1 MADSA
6 RGARSVELTQEPE
19 VAMELAVEK
28 LKLLHY
34 ERDFLT
40 RRRPAWPPLTRT
52 YFARPAGNGGEQFH
66 YFTSLAAYL
75 LNLAGSSFRAPEQF
89 DDPNAACSNIFAELA
104 QCGFDTPSFAPGK
117 LKHGH
122 GREVVGV
129 LAGLCDLVVASHYAR
144 WDGPE
149 YAREA
154 PAEDAAASES
164 LALEDDEDDALNATF
179 GTEDG
184 IGDDAATD
192 EESDDDEIGYA
203 GARGPPTPLALRAD
217 TKTAEEI
224 EDARAIESAVDA
236 TAWKLELERVAPQLK
251 VASAAAETKDWR
263 AHLEQAKKHRRRVAE
278 AFPEARAR
286 LERVAE
292 DAASALAKIDQRERF
307 VNDQLGPLAAEYKRE
322 RERMRETQ
330 ERHDASAETV
340 AELTNELARVGERL
354 EEVRTTMAEGAENV
368 ADTTPLTK
376 LKASVEGLQGEMK
389 VMEVRI
395 GIVSNTLLRMDL
407 ERRDARSA
415 A

>member
-52 YFARPAGNGGEQFH
+52 YFARPTGNGGEQFH

-292 DAASALAKIDQRERF
+292 DAAGALAKIDQRERF

>member
-6 RGARSVELTQEPE
+6 RDARSVELTQEPE
-19 VAMELAVEK
+19 VAMELVVEK

-52 YFARPAGNGGEQFH
+52 YFARPTGNGGEQFH

-292 DAASALAKIDQRERF
+292 DAAGALAKIDQRERF

>member
-6 RGARSVELTQEPE
+6 RDARSVELTQEPE
-19 VAMELAVEK
+19 VAMELVVEK

-52 YFARPAGNGGEQFH
+52 YFARPTGNGGEQFH

-129 LAGLCDLVVASHYAR
+129 LAGLCDLVVASHYSR

-149 YAREA
+149 YAPEA
-154 PAEDAAASES
+154 PLEDAAASAPAFE
-164 LALEDDEDDALNATF
+164 EDEDDALNATF

-184 IGDDAATD
+184 IGDEAATD
-192 EESDDDEIGYA
+192 EESDDDEMGYA
-203 GARGPPTPLALRAD
+203 GARGPPTPLALRAVA
-217 TKTAEEI
+217 KTAEEI

-236 TAWKLELERVAPQLK
+236 TEWKLELERVAPQLK
-251 VASAAAETKDWR
+251 VASAAADSKDWR
-263 AHLEQAKKHRRRVAE
+263 AHLEQARKHRRRVAE
-278 AFPEARAR
+278 AFPDARAR

-292 DAASALAKIDQRERF
+292 DAAGALAKIDQRERF

-330 ERHDASAETV
+330 ERYDASAETV
-340 AELTNELARVGERL
+340 ADLTNELARVGEKL

-368 ADTTPLTK
+368 ADATPLNK
-376 LKASVEGLQGEMK
+376 LKASVEGLRSEMK

-395 GIVSNTLLRMDL
+395 GVVSNALLRADL
-407 ERRDARSA
+407 ERRNARSA

>member
-292 DAASALAKIDQRERF
+292 DAAGALAKIDQRERF

-322 RERMRETQ
+322 CERMRETQ

>member
-129 LAGLCDLVVASHYAR
+129 LAGLCDLVVARHYAR

-286 LERVAE
+286 LGAWRRTPPALWRRSTS
-292 DAASALAKIDQRERF
+292 AS
-307 VNDQLGPLAAEYKRE
+307 G
-322 RERMRETQ
+322 
-330 ERHDASAETV
+330 S
-340 AELTNELARVGERL
+340 
-354 EEVRTTMAEGAENV
+354 
-368 ADTTPLTK
+368 
-376 LKASVEGLQGEMK
+376 
-389 VMEVRI
+389 
-395 GIVSNTLLRMDL
+395 
-407 ERRDARSA
+407 
-415 A
+415 

>member
-164 LALEDDEDDALNATF
+164 LALDDDEDDALNATF

-292 DAASALAKIDQRERF
+292 DAAGALAKIDQRERF

>member
-164 LALEDDEDDALNATF
+164 LALEDDEADALNATF

-292 DAASALAKIDQRERF
+292 DAAGALAKIDQRERF

>member
-19 VAMELAVEK
+19 VAMELVVEK

-52 YFARPAGNGGEQFH
+52 YFARPTGNGGEQFH

-292 DAASALAKIDQRERF
+292 DAAGALAKIDQRERF

>member
-129 LAGLCDLVVASHYAR
+129 LAGLCDLVVARHYAR

-292 DAASALAKIDQRERF
+292 DAAGALAKIDQRERF

>member
-1 MADSA
+1 M
-6 RGARSVELTQEPE
+6 
-19 VAMELAVEK
+19 
-28 LKLLHY
+28 
-34 ERDFLT
+34 
-40 RRRPAWPPLTRT
+40 
-52 YFARPAGNGGEQFH
+52 
-66 YFTSLAAYL
+66 
-75 LNLAGSSFRAPEQF
+75 
-89 DDPNAACSNIFAELA
+89 
-104 QCGFDTPSFAPGK
+104 
-117 LKHGH
+117 
-122 GREVVGV
+122 
-129 LAGLCDLVVASHYAR
+129 
-144 WDGPE
+144 
-149 YAREA
+149 
-154 PAEDAAASES
+154 
-164 LALEDDEDDALNATF
+164 
-179 GTEDG
+179 
-184 IGDDAATD
+184 
-192 EESDDDEIGYA
+192 
-203 GARGPPTPLALRAD
+203 
-217 TKTAEEI
+217 
-224 EDARAIESAVDA
+224 DA

-292 DAASALAKIDQRERF
+292 DAAGRLAKIDQRERF

>member
-292 DAASALAKIDQRERF
+292 DAAGALAKIDQRERF
-307 VNDQLGPLAAEYKRE
+307 VNDQLGPPAAEYKRE

-354 EEVRTTMAEGAENV
+354 EEVRTTMAEGAESV

>member
-164 LALEDDEDDALNATF
+164 LALEDDEADALNATF

-292 DAASALAKIDQRERF
+292 DAAGALAKIDQRERF

-354 EEVRTTMAEGAENV
+354 EEVRTTMAEGAESV

>member
-19 VAMELAVEK
+19 VAMELVVEK

-149 YAREA
+149 YAPEA
-154 PAEDAAASES
+154 PLEDAAV
-164 LALEDDEDDALNATF
+164 LAGVRGRRRGWDEQD
-179 GTEDG
+179 
-184 IGDDAATD
+184 
-192 EESDDDEIGYA
+192 
-203 GARGPPTPLALRAD
+203 LRHGG
-217 TKTAEEI
+217 
-224 EDARAIESAVDA
+224 R
-236 TAWKLELERVAPQLK
+236 
-251 VASAAAETKDWR
+251 
-263 AHLEQAKKHRRRVAE
+263 HRR
-278 AFPEARAR
+278 
-286 LERVAE
+286 
-292 DAASALAKIDQRERF
+292 
-307 VNDQLGPLAAEYKRE
+307 
-322 RERMRETQ
+322 
-330 ERHDASAETV
+330 
-340 AELTNELARVGERL
+340 
-354 EEVRTTMAEGAENV
+354 
-368 ADTTPLTK
+368 
-376 LKASVEGLQGEMK
+376 
-389 VMEVRI
+389 
-395 GIVSNTLLRMDL
+395 
-407 ERRDARSA
+407 
-415 A
+415 

>member
-292 DAASALAKIDQRERF
+292 DAAGALAKIDQRERF
-307 VNDQLGPLAAEYKRE
+307 VNDQLGPLSAEYKRE

-368 ADTTPLTK
+368 ADATPLTK

>member
-164 LALEDDEDDALNATF
+164 LALEDDALNATF

-292 DAASALAKIDQRERF
+292 DAAGALAKIDQRERF

>member
-292 DAASALAKIDQRERF
+292 DAAGALAKIDQRERF

-368 ADTTPLTK
+368 ADATPLTK

>member
-164 LALEDDEDDALNATF
+164 LALEDDEADALNATF

-292 DAASALAKIDQRERF
+292 DAAGALAKIDQRERF

-368 ADTTPLTK
+368 ADATPLTK

>member
-19 VAMELAVEK
+19 VAMELVVEK

-292 DAASALAKIDQRERF
+292 DAAGALAKIDQRERF
-307 VNDQLGPLAAEYKRE
+307 VNDQLGPLSAEYKRE

>member
-292 DAASALAKIDQRERF
+292 DAAGALAKIDQRERF

-354 EEVRTTMAEGAENV
+354 EEGRTTMAEGAENV

>member
-292 DAASALAKIDQRERF
+292 DAAGALAKIDQRERF

>member
-129 LAGLCDLVVASHYAR
+129 LAGLCDLVVARHYAR

-179 GTEDG
+179 GTDDG

-292 DAASALAKIDQRERF
+292 DAAGALAKIDQRERF

>member
-292 DAASALAKIDQRERF
+292 DAAGALAKIDQRERF
-307 VNDQLGPLAAEYKRE
+307 VNDQLGPLAAEYKE
-322 RERMRETQ
+322 KRERMQETQ
-330 ERHDASAETV
+330 ERYDASAETV

>member
-1 MADSA
+1 
-6 RGARSVELTQEPE
+6 
-19 VAMELAVEK
+19 MELVVEK

-292 DAASALAKIDQRERF
+292 DAAGALAKIDQRERF

>member
-19 VAMELAVEK
+19 VAMELVVEK

-164 LALEDDEDDALNATF
+164 LALEDDEADALNATF

-292 DAASALAKIDQRERF
+292 DAAGALAKIDQRERF

>member
-203 GARGPPTPLALRAD
+203 GARGPPTPIARRAD

-292 DAASALAKIDQRERF
+292 DAAGALAKIDQRERF

-354 EEVRTTMAEGAENV
+354 EEVRTTMAEGAESV

>member
-129 LAGLCDLVVASHYAR
+129 LAGLCDLVVARHYAR

-292 DAASALAKIDQRERF
+292 DAAAALAKIDQRERF

>member
-19 VAMELAVEK
+19 VAMELVVEK

-292 DAASALAKIDQRERF
+292 DAAGALAKIDQRERF

>member
-217 TKTAEEI
+217 TKTTEEI

-292 DAASALAKIDQRERF
+292 DAAGALAKIDQRERF

>member
-292 DAASALAKIDQRERF
+292 DAAGALAKIDQRERF
-307 VNDQLGPLAAEYKRE
+307 ANDQLGPLAAEYKRE

>member
-19 VAMELAVEK
+19 VAMELVVEK

-52 YFARPAGNGGEQFH
+52 YFARPTGNGGEQFH

-263 AHLEQAKKHRRRVAE
+263 AHLEQARKHRRRVAE
-278 AFPEARAR
+278 AFPDARAR

-292 DAASALAKIDQRERF
+292 DVTGALAKIDQRERF

>member
-292 DAASALAKIDQRERF
+292 DAAGALAKIDQRERF

-330 ERHDASAETV
+330 ERHDTSAETV

>member
-292 DAASALAKIDQRERF
+292 DAAGALAKIDQRERF

-354 EEVRTTMAEGAENV
+354 EEVRTTMAEGAESV

>member
-52 YFARPAGNGGEQFH
+52 YFARPTGNGGEQFH

-149 YAREA
+149 YAREP

-292 DAASALAKIDQRERF
+292 DAAGALAKIDQRERF

>member
-292 DAASALAKIDQRERF
+292 DAAGALAKIDQRERF

-354 EEVRTTMAEGAENV
+354 EEVRTTMAEGAVNV